1 MKHMSP
7 DDIERSA
14 EAIPSGVMTRAERL
28 ERWANMLEQ
37 HVGPILAL
45 NGIEYLRCKERREHK
60 GNHAPM
66 TIAFADPILRDQGL
80 SGDTLGEAMD
90 FFGLSKQA
98 VHELFCDCH
107 HRGTMTGSG
116 LAESLREIA
125 RPPETIGLWQ
135 RLMSIFGSRLA
146 VSV

>member
-1 MKHMSP
+1 MKHLSP
-7 DDIERSA
+7 NDIERSA
-14 EAIPSGVMTRAERL
+14 EAIPIGMMTRAERL
-28 ERWANMLEQ
+28 ERWARMLEQ

-45 NGIEYLRCKERREHK
+45 NGIEYLRCKERRELK
-60 GNHAPM
+60 GDHAPM

-80 SGDTLGEAMD
+80 SGETLGETMD
-90 FFGLSKQA
+90 FFELSNQA

-135 RLMSIFGSRLA
+135 RLSSIFSPRLP
-146 VSV
+146 VSL

>member
-1 MKHMSP
+1 MKHLSP

-14 EAIPSGVMTRAERL
+14 EAIPSGVVTRAEQL
-28 ERWANMLEQ
+28 ERWANLLEQ
-37 HVGPILAL
+37 YVGQIHAL
-45 NGIEYLRCKERREHK
+45 NGIEYLRCKERRELK
-60 GNHAPM
+60 GDHAPM
-66 TIAFADPILRDQGL
+66 TIAFADPILRGQGL

-90 FFGLSKQA
+90 FFGLSNQA

-107 HRGTMTGSG
+107 HRRTMTGSG

-135 RLMSIFGSRLA
+135 RLMSIFGPRLD